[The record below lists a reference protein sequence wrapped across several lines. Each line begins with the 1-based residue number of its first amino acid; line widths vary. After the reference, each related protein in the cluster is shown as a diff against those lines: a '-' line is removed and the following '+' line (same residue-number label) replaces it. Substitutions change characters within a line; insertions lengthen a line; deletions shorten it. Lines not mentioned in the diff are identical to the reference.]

1 MEGARTEEDP
11 MSDSPQIMIPAL
23 PPAPEPSA
31 PAPSKRKALIAGAI
45 VGTLILITGIT
56 VYAFVQGGSAEAQP
70 LALSFTQGQ
79 SQTYE
84 IHQTMD
90 ADIASDVLGSQPISM
105 DITQVV
111 GWEVVSVADDGTATI
126 EVTVSEMSGTVNG
139 TELPDTPVP
148 PIEIVIAPDG
158 RIVSA
163 GGLALGGAGQT
174 QGFGFPGMGQLTPLL
189 PDEGETVAVGD
200 SWDKSYSQE
209 FPFGEGT
216 IEFTATS
223 TYERDETV
231 NGREAAVIVTEMT
244 VPMEFTL
251 SFADLLEALGPEVTG
266 ATGADLSLFEDAQIA
281 YAGEGI
287 IAQTSFVDLE
297 AKELL
302 QTESS
307 GTFEIVMSF
316 TGIPGLEVAGPA
328 EVAFDGTFTQE
339 MALR

>member
-1 MEGARTEEDP
+1 
-11 MSDSPQIMIPAL
+11 MSDSPQSTIPAPPPATE
-23 PPAPEPSA
+23 PPAPAPT

-45 VGTLILITGIT
+45 VGVLILITGIT
-56 VYAFVQGGSAEAQP
+56 VYAFLQGDSAEAQP
-70 LALSFTQGQ
+70 LALSFTQGE

-90 ADIASDVLGSQPISM
+90 ADIASDVLGNQPISM
-105 DITQVV
+105 DITQIV
-111 GWEVVSVADDGTATI
+111 GWEVVSVAEDGTATI

-139 TELPDTPVP
+139 IELPDTPVP
-148 PIEIVIAPDG
+148 PIEMVIAPDG

-200 SWDKSYSQE
+200 TWDTDFSQE
-209 FPFGEGT
+209 FPFGHGT
-216 IEFTATS
+216 ISFTSTS

-231 NGREAAVIVTEMT
+231 DGREAAVIVSEMT
-244 VPMEFTL
+244 VPMDFTMN
-251 SFADLLEALGPEVTG
+251 FADLLESLGPEAAG
-266 ATGADLSLFEDAQIA
+266 LTGADLLGQAQIA
-281 YAGEGI
+281 YVGEGTI
-287 IAQTSFVDLE
+287 TQTSFVDLE
-297 AKELL
+297 AQQLL
-302 QTESS
+302 ETQSS
-307 GTFEIVMSF
+307 GSFDIVMSF

-339 MALR
+339 MTLR

>member
-1 MEGARTEEDP
+1 
-11 MSDSPQIMIPAL
+11 MSDSPQSTIPA
-23 PPAPEPSA
+23 PPPIPEPAAPA

-45 VGTLILITGIT
+45 VGVLILITGIA
-56 VYAFVQGGSAEAQP
+56 VYAFLQGDSAEAQP
-70 LALSFTQGQ
+70 LALSFTQGE

-90 ADIASDVLGSQPISM
+90 AEIASDVLGNQPMSM

-139 TELPDTPVP
+139 IELPETPVS
-148 PIEIVIAPDG
+148 PIEMVIAPDG

-189 PDEGETVAVGD
+189 PDEGEIVAVGD
-200 SWDKSYSQE
+200 TWEKEFSQD

-216 IEFTATS
+216 IAFTATS

-231 NGREAAVIVTEMT
+231 DGREAAVIVTEMT
-244 VPMEFTL
+244 VPMDFTMD
-251 SFADLLEALGPEVTG
+251 FADLLESLGPEAAG
-266 ATGADLSLFEDAQIA
+266 LTGADLLDDAQIS
-281 YAGEGI
+281 YGGEGAI
-287 IAQTSFVDLE
+287 KQTSFVDLE
-297 AKELL
+297 AQELL
-302 QTESS
+302 KTQSS
-307 GTFEIVMSF
+307 GSFDIVMSF
-316 TGIPGLEVAGPA
+316 SGIPGLEVAGPA

-339 MALR
+339 MTLR

>member
-1 MEGARTEEDP
+1 
-11 MSDSPQIMIPAL
+11 MSDGPQSLIPAL
-23 PPAPEPSA
+23 PPAPEPTA
-31 PAPSKRKALIAGAI
+31 PAPSKRKALIAGAT
-45 VGTLILITGIT
+45 VGVLILVTGIT
-56 VYAFVQGGSAEAQP
+56 IYAFLQGGNAEAQP

-90 ADIASDVLGSQPISM
+90 GRVVSGLMGEQALQMDVKQGL
-105 DITQVV
+105 T
-111 GWEVVSVADDGTATI
+111 WEVTSVDEDGVATI
-126 EVTVSEMSGTVNG
+126 LVTASEMSGTVNG
-139 TELPDTPVP
+139 IPIPTPPQGTP
-148 PIEIVIAPDG
+148 PIEMVIAPDG

-200 SWDKSYSQE
+200 SWEKSFSQE

-231 NGREAAVIVTEMT
+231 NGRAAAVIVTEMT

-251 SFADLLEALGPEVTG
+251 SFADLLEALGPEAAG
-266 ATGADLSLFEDAQIA
+266 ATGADLPLFDDAQIA
-281 YAGEGI
+281 SEGEGTI
-287 IAQTSFVDLE
+287 TQTSFVDLE

-302 QTESS
+302 ETESS
-307 GTFEIVMSF
+307 GTFGIVMSF

-328 EVAFDGTFTQE
+328 EVAFDGAFTQE

>member
-1 MEGARTEEDP
+1 
-11 MSDSPQIMIPAL
+11 MSDSPQSTIPA
-23 PPAPEPSA
+23 PPPVPETPTPAPTPTQ
-31 PAPSKRKALIAGAI
+31 SKRKALIAGAI
-45 VGTLILITGIT
+45 VGVLILITGIT
-56 VYAFVQGGSAEAQP
+56 AYAFLRGDSAQAQP
-70 LALSFTQGQ
+70 LALSFTQGE

-139 TELPDTPVP
+139 IELPDTPVP
-148 PIEIVIAPDG
+148 PIEMVIAPDG

-200 SWDKSYSQE
+200 TWDKEFSQE

-216 IEFTATS
+216 ISFTATS

-231 NGREAAVIVTEMT
+231 DGREAAVIVTEMT
-244 VPMEFTL
+244 VPMDFTMN
-251 SFADLLEALGPEVTG
+251 FADLLASLGPEAAG
-266 ATGADLSLFEDAQIA
+266 LTGADLLGKAQIA
-281 YAGEGI
+281 YVGEGTVE
-287 IAQTSFVDLE
+287 QTSFVDL
-297 AKELL
+297 AAQELL
-302 QTESS
+302 ETQGS
-307 GTFEIVMSF
+307 GTFDIVMSF

-339 MALR
+339 MTLR